1 MIDVHVHW
9 YIFQNIFIKYVRSVI
24 LMTNLLVGD
33 HMIVILDVD
42 KGVLEGSDMP
52 LGTISIDSM

>member
-52 LGTISIDSM
+52 GDHFN